1 MTGFQNFATQWRTRL
16 DKIEFSS
23 TFRCVSKREKFRGR
37 KIFDFLERKSGRK
50 RNVTFPCIFFLDR
63 YRWKTKKWKR
73 EEKFPLLW
81 EVGTRGEKRIS
92 CPLNNKFIAKERANS
107 FTSPRL
113 KRSIVLGQAFL
124 SRESSVNEAL
134 GGLTSAINWAEPT
147 SFTSFRLSRKFSVA
161 LEISVEKVK
170 IIGKK
175 KFLALFPTFLLFLL
189 Y

>member
-1 MTGFQNFATQWRTRL
+1 MSKRCDVAGFQNFATQWRTRL

-23 TFRCVSKREKFRGR
+23 TFRRVSERKKFRGR

-73 EEKFPLLW
+73 EEKFPPLPLVW
-81 EVGTRGEKRIS
+81 EIGTRGEKRIS

-113 KRSIVLGQAFL
+113 KRSIVLGQVFYPENL
-124 SRESSVNEAL
+124 RW
-134 GGLTSAINWAEPT
+134 T
-147 SFTSFRLSRKFSVA
+147 RL
-161 LEISVEKVK
+161 LED
-170 IIGKK
+170 
-175 KFLALFPTFLLFLL
+175 
-189 Y
+189 